1 MGISLDVGGVNVI
14 NKSQVD
20 DRETL
25 GMLVVSLSGP
35 TYPKK
40 FYNYETFRDTFDDGK
55 VDLRKYKYIFDM
67 GYHIAAKRVS
77 TEKDL
82 RGCVTITSHDKIENI
97 YGIDY
102 TYNPPPLGVS
112 TNFFVDNQVRGNSG
126 YTNHFILKLPDPN
139 NWSQTKPYYF
149 CLPFYDGR
157 SGTFKQALFSKNVVL
172 PGNVTLTPVYY
183 YGLDIN
189 YYGSDEAKC
198 TGYLD
203 RDFQNKIGAFNAKW
217 SSLNESTGF
226 GFVTPTRYYI
236 KKVSEREFIFY
247 ANHYVPFMKPNL
259 SKAGFNDLENLTVT
273 RDPFISEDFYFQLA
287 RYDGNLPSEKRIFTI
302 TSKDF
307 DGNYGRNTS
316 FKFECSHGYGYLNVY
331 RRSRLV
337 ETFHYDNSLHEFIEK
352 INSDSDYINI
362 YTHETNTPISDTEN
376 RLLSGNLDIY
386 EHLVNYKKDSYKE
399 FSWDFAEYLNDFFDD
414 DVDIDGFVYDHEI
427 DKSIEQK
434 LSELSRER
442 DLLIFINYM
451 NFGPSDY
458 NEGNLLNTQGTFLL
472 DGVVIPGA
480 YLFLK
485 EMKEY
490 YVGDVSLN
498 SKLRRYS
505 PVINMENVNTVGFDG
520 LRYYINYI
528 HGFSNRSFLEM
539 TRRRVHRRL
548 YRLKETLGTTLE
560 DIAKKTEDIITDLQY
575 DIPVLESI
583 NLKSLK
589 RENDTAIL
597 EIEYV
602 FPELRPEKFE
612 LNISLNIL
620 S

>member
-1 MGISLDVGGVNVI
+1 M
-14 NKSQVD
+14 
-20 DRETL
+20 
-25 GMLVVSLSGP
+25 
-35 TYPKK
+35 
-40 FYNYETFRDTFDDGK
+40 
-55 VDLRKYKYIFDM
+55 
-67 GYHIAAKRVS
+67 
-77 TEKDL
+77 
-82 RGCVTITSHDKIENI
+82 
-97 YGIDY
+97 
-102 TYNPPPLGVS
+102 
-112 TNFFVDNQVRGNSG
+112 
-126 YTNHFILKLPDPN
+126 
-139 NWSQTKPYYF
+139 
-149 CLPFYDGR
+149 
-157 SGTFKQALFSKNVVL
+157 
-172 PGNVTLTPVYY
+172 
-183 YGLDIN
+183 
-189 YYGSDEAKC
+189 
-198 TGYLD
+198 
-203 RDFQNKIGAFNAKW
+203 
-217 SSLNESTGF
+217 
-226 GFVTPTRYYI
+226 
-236 KKVSEREFIFY
+236 
-247 ANHYVPFMKPNL
+247 
-259 SKAGFNDLENLTVT
+259 
-273 RDPFISEDFYFQLA
+273 
-287 RYDGNLPSEKRIFTI
+287 
-302 TSKDF
+302 
-307 DGNYGRNTS
+307 
-316 FKFECSHGYGYLNVY
+316 
-331 RRSRLV
+331 
-337 ETFHYDNSLHEFIEK
+337 
-352 INSDSDYINI
+352 
-362 YTHETNTPISDTEN
+362 
-376 RLLSGNLDIY
+376 
-386 EHLVNYKKDSYKE
+386 
-399 FSWDFAEYLNDFFDD
+399 NDFFDD